1 MYILR
6 VIYLYYIWHFSGG
19 VKDLKIYA
27 DLALMSVEEDDL
39 IAHVTNLHT
48 ATIGYAPLIYDV
60 CNIQGEDELIERC
73 EDVWTSLEKDPN
85 LPRKL
90 VQYIMGWKISVVIL
104 LKCKRVHD
112 TCPIVVIAIFFFRGN
127 QIAS

>member
-1 MYILR
+1 M
-6 VIYLYYIWHFSGG
+6 
-19 VKDLKIYA
+19 KIYA

-90 VQYIMGWKISVVIL
+90 VQYIMGCKISVVIL
-104 LKCKRVHD
+104 LKCKRVND
-112 TCPIVVIAIFFFRGN
+112 TCPIVVIAVFFFRGN